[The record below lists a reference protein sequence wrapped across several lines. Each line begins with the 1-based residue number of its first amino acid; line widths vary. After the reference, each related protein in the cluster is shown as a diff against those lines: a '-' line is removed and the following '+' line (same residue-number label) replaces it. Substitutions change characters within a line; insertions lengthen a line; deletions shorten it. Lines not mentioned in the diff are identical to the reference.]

1 MADRIIHG
9 QDGTQTVQE
18 TAQEQTDRVN
28 GLTSVPATPAAEQRL
43 AASMS
48 RVDFCKALWRQGLLP
63 QNEAV
68 QAARG
73 EWPATFANF
82 TAGLSAD
89 AAADAQI
96 EWAGS
101 MTIRYIAPTLQALA
115 LAHAGGDQVQATA
128 ILDQLFGIS

>member
-1 MADRIIHG
+1 MADRIIHSS
-9 QDGTQTVQE
+9 DNVQTVQE
-18 TAQEQTDRVN
+18 TAQQQTNRAV
-28 GLTSVPATPAAEQRL
+28 GLTTVPTVPAVEQRPI
-43 AASMS
+43 ASMS
-48 RVDFCKALWRQGLLP
+48 RVDFCKVLWRQGLLP
-63 QNEAV
+63 QSEAV

-73 EWPATFANF
+73 EWPATFASF

-101 MTIRYIAPTLQALA
+101 VTIRYMAPTLQALA